1 MLTKRL
7 FSVRKISSV
16 YLEAFQRYLEATL
29 TQRNI
34 NTLLYMHNIDI
45 VLSVCCLNYCLCFEK
60 LN

>member
-16 YLEAFQRYLEATL
+16 YLEPFQRYLEATL

-34 NTLLYMHNIDI
+34 NTLLYMYNIDI